1 MVVDVSAP
9 SGASN
14 RADELIAALDHHRV
28 GGSAGGNLVYVFG
41 VHTDGRDL
49 WIQVALREDGRDNV
63 VLHLPPDATA
73 EDAMATLQATEFR
86 ASADQRVIRVPH
98 RT

>member
-1 MVVDVSAP
+1 MVVDVSSP

-14 RADELIAALDHHRV
+14 RADQLIAALDHHRV
-28 GGSAGGNLVYVFG
+28 GDSAGGDLVYVLG
-41 VHTDGRDL
+41 VHIDGRDL

-63 VLHLPPDATA
+63 VLHLLPDATV

-86 ASADQRVIRVPH
+86 ASADQRIIRVPH